1 MDSESR
7 FCHHDRVVKSL
18 AEDWMSLSTHL
29 SELTEKHKL
38 LERKIAES
46 LARPSTDDLEIVRL
60 KREKLKLK
68 DRITE
73 LKS

>member
-1 MDSESR
+1 
-7 FCHHDRVVKSL
+7 
-18 AEDWMSLSTHL
+18 MSLSTHL
-29 SELTEKHKL
+29 SELNEKHKL

-46 LARPSTDDLEIVRL
+46 LARPSADELEIGRL

-68 DRITE
+68 DRINE